1 MPIFQEPVRR
11 VVRRSGLGNRGY
23 FPSYKTGAIIQWESQ
38 RERRCAWLLE
48 YSTAVVHYIQQPLE
62 FEYVDTDGK
71 SRRTIPDYGA
81 ELRNG
86 TALLVEVKTEA
97 EAKKPD
103 VKNRLEMRKRAANA
117 AGYLYQ
123 VVTDPVLFASVAVK
137 NVENLLFC
145 RPMLYERFEHMSNF
159 HHHCLHGL
167 TLQEAGAILGQK
179 SVMKLLALQVVTTD
193 LKEPISNSSTIRIEQ
208 GGSGDILLR

>member
-1 MPIFQEPVRR
+1 MPLFMKPVRR

-48 YSTAVVHYIQQPLE
+48 YSTAVVHYIQQPMEL
-62 FEYVDTDGK
+62 EYVDADGK
-71 SRRTIPDYGA
+71 LRRTIPDYGA

-97 EAKKPD
+97 EAQKPE
-103 VKNRLEMRKRAANA
+103 VKSRLEMRRHAANA

-123 VVTDPVLFASVAVK
+123 VVTDPVLFTSIAAK

-145 RPMLYERFEHMSNF
+145 RPMFYESFEHMSHF
-159 HHHCLHGL
+159 QHHSLHGL
-167 TLQEAGAILGQK
+167 TMQEARSLLGQK

-193 LKEPISNSSTIRIEQ
+193 LKDPISNSSIIRIEQ
-208 GGSGDILLR
+208 GGNGDLLLR